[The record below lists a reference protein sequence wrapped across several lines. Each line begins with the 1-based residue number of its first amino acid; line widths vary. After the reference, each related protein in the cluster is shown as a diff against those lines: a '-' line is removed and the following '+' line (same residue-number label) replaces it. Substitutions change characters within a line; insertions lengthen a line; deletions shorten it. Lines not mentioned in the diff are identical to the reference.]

1 MSVYLNVFSGV
12 MTRAG
17 HLCKCQRRVQPL
29 QAAEGVSRGGRKRA
43 QLLLWQVESAP
54 TLLAFIV
61 PRQRRQVP
69 ARGPVSCCEG
79 LHCRGVRPP
88 IQAMALYAQETE
100 RTGSRVEVRHAQ
112 QQDDTPVLRQ
122 V

>member
-1 MSVYLNVFSGV
+1 

-17 HLCKCQRRVQPL
+17 HLCKRQRRVQPL
-29 QAAEGVSRGGRKRA
+29 QAAEGVSRGARKRA
-43 QLLLWQVESAP
+43 QLGLWQVEGAP
-54 TLLAFIV
+54 PLLAFIV

-69 ARGPVSCCEG
+69 ASERVSCCEG

-88 IQAMALYAQETE
+88 VRVIGSMALYAQETE
-100 RTGSRVEVRHAQ
+100 HTGSRAEVRHAE